1 MQRAASRLEAP
12 RSGFRAPGL
21 IPAALAA
28 ATAIAFLPILGIA
41 VLAAAG
47 LAALTWQQARTWRDT
62 ASLWRQAVRST
73 PDCAICHVNLGH
85 QLLDAGAPE
94 AALQHFR
101 AAVALRPDRAGTYRS
116 LGRALEALGRPDAA
130 MEAYRHG
137 LARSPQ
143 ALELRVA
150 LAAVLVQAGRLDEAV
165 GVVDDA
171 WRFFEPHG
179 LMRYFEAAARHGPEA
194 PVPRLGLV
202 RAWLALGEPERAR
215 TELEALR
222 RLRPDLAAIVAGDR
236 SS

>member
-1 MQRAASRLEAP
+1 VSLGHHLTADRYSYL
-12 RSGFRAPGL
+12 SCLGF
-21 IPAALAA
+21 
-28 ATAIAFLPILGIA
+28 A
-41 VLAAAG
+41 VLAGGGVAATLEG
-47 LAALTWQQARTWRDT
+47 AARRW
-62 ASLWRQAVRST
+62 
-73 PDCAICHVNLGH
+73 
-85 QLLDAGAPE
+85 
-94 AALQHFR
+94 
-101 AAVALRPDRAGTYRS
+101 
-116 LGRALEALGRPDAA
+116 LGRAT
-130 MEAYRHG
+130 
-137 LARSPQ
+137 LAPQ

-150 LAAVLVQAGRLDEAV
+150 LAAVLVQAGRLGEAV